1 MYGQCVRTPP
11 IVLHPRLDWKVVCWG
26 VASGAL
32 SVTGRVPSRA
42 VIFVTIRELLPPVV
56 LLLVVLGSWL
66 VSPSQIELA
75 TRAALHGLCAQR
87 PSHSFW
93 FGPYQ
98 LPFDARM
105 TGIYGGTLLTVAWLA
120 LRHPRGA
127 VGSPRAGTLVVLA
140 AGIALLGIDGL
151 NALAADLHLPTL
163 YEPRNTLRYL
173 TGAWTGLALGVLLWW
188 VFQSTTWRPAL
199 RHPSP
204 LFHLARDGLPLGF
217 ALTAFGWLVMT
228 GPVNW
233 YVPVAVMLLI
243 AAVVTLA
250 LLAWPV
256 ALLVTHWFERA
267 ERWQDLGGPG
277 LFAFAAA
284 TAVMTVTSLL
294 RFAVE
299 AALAIPP
306 LP

>member
-1 MYGQCVRTPP
+1 M
-11 IVLHPRLDWKVVCWG
+11 
-26 VASGAL
+26 
-32 SVTGRVPSRA
+32 TGRVRSRA
-42 VIFVTIRELLPPVV
+42 VIFAAIRELLPPVV

-66 VSPSQIELA
+66 VSPSQVELA

-93 FGPYQ
+93 FGPHQ

-105 TGIYGGTLLTVAWLA
+105 TGIYGGSLLTVTWLA
-120 LRHPRGA
+120 LRHSRGA
-127 VGSPRAGTLVVLA
+127 VGSPRAATLAVLA

-173 TGAWTGLALGVLLWW
+173 TGGWTGVTLGVLLWW
-188 VFQSTTWRPAL
+188 VFQSTTWRPAF

-204 LFHLARDGLPLGF
+204 SFHLGRDGLPLGL
-217 ALTAFGWLVMT
+217 ALTGFGWLVMT
-228 GPVNW
+228 GPIKW

-284 TAVMTVTSLL
+284 TSVMTVTSLL
-294 RFAVE
+294 RYALE

>member
-1 MYGQCVRTPP
+1 M
-11 IVLHPRLDWKVVCWG
+11 
-26 VASGAL
+26 
-32 SVTGRVPSRA
+32 TGRTRPRSLTFA
-42 VIFVTIRELLPPVV
+42 VVRELFPPTV
-56 LLLVVLGSWL
+56 LLLVVLGTWL
-66 VSPSQIELA
+66 ASPSQVELA

-105 TGIYGGTLLTVAWLA
+105 TGIYAGSVLTVTWLA
-120 LRHPRGA
+120 LRHARGA
-127 VGSPRAGTLVVLA
+127 AGPPRAGTLAVLA
-140 AGIALLGIDGL
+140 VGIALLGIDGL
-151 NALAADLHLPTL
+151 NALASDLHLPTL

-204 LFHLARDGLPLGF
+204 SFHLARDGLPLGL
-217 ALTAFGWLVMT
+217 ALAAFGWLVMT
-228 GPVNW
+228 GPVSW
-233 YVPVAVMLLI
+233 YVPVALVLLI

-250 LLAWPV
+250 LFTWPV
-256 ALLVTHWFERA
+256 ALLVARRFEGA
-267 ERWQDLGGPG
+267 DRWRDLGIPG
-277 LFAFAAA
+277 ALALAFAIG
-284 TAVMTVTSLL
+284 VMTVTSLL
-294 RFAVE
+294 RYALE
-299 AALAIPP
+299 ATLDIPP